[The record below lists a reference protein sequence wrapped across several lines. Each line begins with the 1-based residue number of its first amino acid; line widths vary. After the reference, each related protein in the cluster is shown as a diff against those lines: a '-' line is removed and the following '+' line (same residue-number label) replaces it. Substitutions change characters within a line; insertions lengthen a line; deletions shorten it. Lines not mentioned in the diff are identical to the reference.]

1 MIIVAILGVG
11 LLCVVVSGS
20 RVVDEDEQEP
30 RFYDEITFSEYENN
44 GEEWGHYNPI
54 PEMYN
59 EEQRLGSIQRNSNHR
74 GTGQRNV
81 QEMTNNPFDDPFFNE
96 FLRKHKKKQG
106 QATVRQPA
114 KNQAARPSTPAIPV
128 TPVKKQA
135 AKVTDPPQKFEKKV
149 KKQRE
154 KTAKT
159 KVVQQKQ
166 NEQIREF
173 TLMISKLLFQ
183 LSQINK

>member
-96 FLRKHKKKQG
+96 FLRKHKKKQEK
-106 QATVRQPA
+106 ATVQQPA
-114 KNQAARPSTPAIPV
+114 KKSSRPTTNSCNL
-128 TPVKKQA
+128 
-135 AKVTDPPQKFEKKV
+135 
-149 KKQRE
+149 RC
-154 KTAKT
+154 
-159 KVVQQKQ
+159 
-166 NEQIREF
+166 
-173 TLMISKLLFQ
+173 S
-183 LSQINK
+183 S

>member
-74 GTGQRNV
+74 KTGQRNF
-81 QEMTNNPFDDPFFNE
+81 QEMSNNPFDNPFFNE
-96 FLRKHKKKQG
+96 FVRKHKKSDNNTENIKPRDHQ
-106 QATVRQPA
+106 
-114 KNQAARPSTPAIPV
+114 
-128 TPVKKQA
+128 
-135 AKVTDPPQKFEKKV
+135 
-149 KKQRE
+149 
-154 KTAKT
+154 
-159 KVVQQKQ
+159 
-166 NEQIREF
+166 
-173 TLMISKLLFQ
+173 LL
-183 LSQINK
+183 